1 MNRHSTVTGKAL
13 SAKLERSSNSRMRWP
28 VQLRV
33 AHWQQVSFVPLV
45 NHVCANVFARNQS
58 ETLSANFS

>member
-1 MNRHSTVTGKAL
+1 MNRHSTAPAEAL
-13 SAKLERSSNSRMRWP
+13 SVKRVRRPDSPMGWP

-45 NHVCANVFARNQS
+45 NHACANVSARNQS
-58 ETLSANFS
+58 ETINANFS